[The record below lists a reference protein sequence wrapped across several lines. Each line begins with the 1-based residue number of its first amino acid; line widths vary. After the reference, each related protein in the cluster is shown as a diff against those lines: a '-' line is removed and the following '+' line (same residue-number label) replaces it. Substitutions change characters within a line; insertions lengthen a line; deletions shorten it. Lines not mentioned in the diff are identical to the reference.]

1 MYKTLVDNQINEL
14 FNELYEKCISISKKN
29 NDEEYSI
36 NKIND
41 VISRELNIRSK
52 SMIVDVLY
60 RLNEQVLSEPFF
72 YDVSINNQFRRLN
85 LIDSI
90 PKELPFSFNQF
101 YYNYAYRNT
110 RYIVISIS
118 LTVLGLL
125 LIIKETKIFSI
136 STLLMS
142 IIIGLSIGSIAFEYN
157 VWGPKRRQAH
167 FELALNIYLKDL
179 RDSYLDWFVKIENYF
194 YLKVDEFK
202 SIK

>member
-90 PKELPFSFNQF
+90 PKEFPFSFNQF
-101 YYNYAYRNT
+101 YYNYSYRNT

-118 LTVLGLL
+118 LIVLGLL